1 MPIKYISNWELKSFD
16 DIIDVRSPNEYQED
30 HIPNSTNFP
39 VLNDLERKEI
49 GIIYKNKNAFTAKKI
64 GASLVSANIA
74 VHIKKKLLTKPGS
87 WKVLIYCWRGGQ
99 RSKSFATVLSE
110 IGWQVYV
117 LKGGYKTYRSSINK
131 KICTLTKKNK
141 FIIIRGPTG
150 CAKTRILQRLK
161 EIGAHGAII
170 GRAIYTS
177 DIDLTEAIRIGDEG

>member
-1 MPIKYISNWELKSFD
+1 MPIKYIRNWELKSFD

-30 HIPNSTNFP
+30 HIPNSTNLP
-39 VLNDLERKEI
+39 VLNNLERKEI
-49 GIIYKNKNAFTAKKI
+49 GTIYKNKSAFIAKKI

-74 VHIKKKLLTKPGS
+74 YHIKKNLLTKPGN

-131 KICTLTKKNK
+131 KIYTITKKRK
-141 FIIIRGPTG
+141 FMIIRGPTG

-161 EIGAHGAII
+161 KIGV
-170 GRAIYTS
+170 YT
-177 DIDLTEAIRIGDEG
+177 IDLEGIAKH